1 MIMKYLFFFIIFLT
15 SAALAWGQYPANP
28 NKIRLGYQTTG
39 DGLVYRGSGAPAYTP
54 NSRNNAYMYGDTT
67 NNILYYYE
75 NNTWNQIWPTVLNL
89 AEEDLSDFAI
99 VVDGQNQTPYDGI
112 GVPGIL
118 YGTAATQKR
127 ITITVNGQNISF
139 TVCNCN

>member
-1 MIMKYLFFFIIFLT
+1 
-15 SAALAWGQYPANP
+15 
-28 NKIRLGYQTTG
+28 
-39 DGLVYRGSGAPAYTP
+39 
-54 NSRNNAYMYGDTT
+54 MYGDTT

-118 YGTAATQKR
+118 YGTAATQIVVDGQNQTPYDGIGVPGILYGTAATQKR
-127 ITITVNGQNISF
+127 ITITVNGQSISF
-139 TVCNCN
+139 TVCNCD

>member
-1 MIMKYLFFFIIFLT
+1 
-15 SAALAWGQYPANP
+15 
-28 NKIRLGYQTTG
+28 
-39 DGLVYRGSGAPAYTP
+39 
-54 NSRNNAYMYGDTT
+54 MYGDTT

-75 NNTWNQIWPTVLNL
+75 NSIWNQIWPTVLNL
-89 AEEDLSDFAI
+89 TEEDLSDFAV

-112 GVPGIL
+112 GVPGVL

-127 ITITVNGQNISF
+127 ITITVNGQSILF

>member
-15 SAALAWGQYPANP
+15 SAICSFAQYPANP
-28 NKIRLGYQTTG
+28 NEIRLGYQTTG

-75 NNTWNQIWPTVLNL
+75 NSIWNQIWPTVLNL

>member
-15 SAALAWGQYPANP
+15 SAICSFAQYPANP

-75 NNTWNQIWPTVLNL
+75 NSIWNQIWPTVLNL